1 MRWLHAQLG
10 VSWCS
15 SRASVGSAIQLA
27 LWAWYSCGLTI
38 AGAVRDA
45 CVVARRGR
53 LGTVCARGACPAWS
67 SGPSTSPLA
76 AMRIFNAAVGDPM
89 LLDSAQGL
97 RLLHQRLA
105 GFLNSGAQEASFP
118 ALTSGDPA
126 PYTEFLVGLRLR
138 QDPQRSQLWIA
149 DDRWLELSAP
159 WAELQK
165 FVQKFVGLTD
175 GDHHH

>member
-1 MRWLHAQLG
+1 
-10 VSWCS
+10 
-15 SRASVGSAIQLA
+15 
-27 LWAWYSCGLTI
+27 
-38 AGAVRDA
+38 
-45 CVVARRGR
+45 
-53 LGTVCARGACPAWS
+53 
-67 SGPSTSPLA
+67 
-76 AMRIFNAAVGDPM
+76 MRIFNAAVGDPM

-97 RLLHQRLA
+97 RLLHERLA

-118 ALTSGDPA
+118 ALTSGVPA

-159 WAELQK
+159 SAELQK

-175 GDHHH
+175 GDHHHWYSSPVSLIIEADDWRAAHDS

>member
-1 MRWLHAQLG
+1 VEELCARDAY
-10 VSWCS
+10 
-15 SRASVGSAIQLA
+15 LA
-27 LWAWYSCGLTI
+27 LL
-38 AGAVRDA
+38 
-45 CVVARRGR
+45 RGR
-53 LGTVCARGACPAWS
+53 
-67 SGPSTSPLA
+67 STSPLA

-97 RLLHQRLA
+97 RLLHERLA

-118 ALTSGDPA
+118 ALTSGVPA

-138 QDPQRSQLWIA
+138 QDPQRSPLWIA

-159 WAELQK
+159 SAELQK

-175 GDHHH
+175 GDHHHWYSSPVSLIIEADDSRAAHDS